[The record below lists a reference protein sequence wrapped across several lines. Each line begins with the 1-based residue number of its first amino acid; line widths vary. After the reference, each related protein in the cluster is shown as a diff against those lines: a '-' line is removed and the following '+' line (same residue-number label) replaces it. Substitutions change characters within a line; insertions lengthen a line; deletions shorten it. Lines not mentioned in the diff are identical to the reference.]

1 MDWTKF
7 ACYTWKRCGLRYVDE
22 NASRYPH
29 FPLEPQILKISY
41 LEAAIA
47 VEVLSADA
55 WWPKKW
61 TVQKLQMM

>member
-1 MDWTKF
+1 MEPTLPVTLEKDV
-7 ACYTWKRCGLRYVDE
+7 GLRYVDE

-55 WWPKKW
+55 
-61 TVQKLQMM
+61 